1 MKIKLHRIAAFATTG
16 VACVFISLGTPVSA
30 QEEVVEET
38 TIEATIPGE
47 AIPEEAKTIKDPKIP
62 LDDLGLLVKPLTVEE
77 LQNEA
82 AGWLFLLKQKVKEI
96 SDAEVAIK
104 RETRLIK
111 AETEAAKLL
120 EDAQLQLAQ
129 AKEAQEKAQPNTP
142 EYEEATKQLEEAK
155 VALREAEASV
165 KEVAAA
171 EAKIK
176 AEEAALQGVV
186 EEAQQE
192 KAITQAKAYLEK
204 AEKIREDLV
213 AGSPRY
219 EQVTE
224 EIDALAESLI
234 ALEEA
239 EKELASTIP
248 GSSKNKQAKAIVKQ
262 AREAVNKATQQL
274 TESVP
279 EVLDETSGL
288 PGAAVAATA
297 SENETSEVEN
307 AQEQLNVKDLN
318 QLSSQEVK
326 QQIAQI
332 SETLQKK
339 AAAEE
344 ELRNQLLVNV
354 TDLQVERSGIIDRFE
369 VVLDALDD
377 KGGDT
382 SSYRKYIDAVSGIDI
397 DVTDTKGLGIRLL
410 SWLRSEE
417 GGIRWGL
424 NLAVVVTIFV
434 VSVVVSRL
442 LAKFANRL
450 LGKVGNTSNLFRD
463 FIVVMIKRGGLV
475 VGALLGLAS
484 IGVNLGPILAL
495 VGGASFVL
503 AFALQ
508 SNLGNFASGL
518 MLLVSKPFDVGDEV
532 KVAGYWAYVDSI
544 SLASTKLKDFSGSI
558 ITLPNNTVWGG
569 DIINYTHT
577 DIRKIGIAINIRFN
591 QDMDTIYKMWMDITS
606 SNPKVLQDPAPGWFP
621 WNSYYDY
628 YISVS
633 LSAWTKTD
641 DYWEVYVE
649 MIKALQDRLDK
660 LNIELAVPVV
670 EEIGIDK
677 LKMQEMAKQSAKDF
691 DSYQITQKK
700 ITAS

>member
-16 VACVFISLGTPVSA
+16 IACVFISLGTPISA

-38 TIEATIPGE
+38 TIESTISGE

-62 LDDLGLLVKPLTVEE
+62 IEDLALLVKPLTLEE

-82 AGWLFLLKQKVKEI
+82 AGWLFLLKEKVKEI

-142 EYEEATKQLEEAK
+142 EYEQATKQIEEAK

-176 AEEAALQGVV
+176 EEEAALQSIVK
-186 EEAQQE
+186 EAEQE
-192 KAITQAKAYLEK
+192 KAINQAKAYLEK

-224 EIDALAESLI
+224 KIDALAESFI
-234 ALEEA
+234 TLEQA
-239 EKELASTIP
+239 EKDLASTIP
-248 GSSKNKQAKAIVKQ
+248 GSPKNKEATGIVKQ

-279 EVLDETSGL
+279 ELLDETSGL
-288 PGAAVAATA
+288 PGAAVAAIG

-307 AQEQLNVKDLN
+307 AGEQLNINNLD
-318 QLSSQEVK
+318 QLSSQEVE
-326 QQIAQI
+326 QRIAQI
-332 SETLQKK
+332 SDNLEKK
-339 AAAEE
+339 VAEEE

-354 TDLQVERSGIIDRFE
+354 TDLQVERAGIIDRFE
-369 VVLDALDD
+369 VILDEIDD
-377 KGGDT
+377 KGGDS
-382 SSYRKYIDAVSGIDI
+382 SSYRKYIDAVSGIEI

-417 GGIRWGL
+417 GGIRWGI
-424 NLAVVVTIFV
+424 NLAVVLSIFI
-434 VSVVVSRL
+434 VSVIVSQL
-442 LAKFANRL
+442 LAKFVNRL
-450 LGKVGNTSNLFRD
+450 LGRVGNTSNLFRD
-463 FIVVMIKRGGLV
+463 FIVVTIKRGGLV

-484 IGVNLGPILAL
+484 VGVNLGPILAL

-544 SLASTKLKDFSGSI
+544 SLASTKLKNFDGSI
-558 ITLPNNTVWGG
+558 VTLPNNTVWGG
-569 DIINYTHT
+569 DITNYTHT
-577 DIRKIGIAINIRFN
+577 DIRKISISINVRFN

-606 SNPKVLQDPAPGWFP
+606 SHPKVLQDPAPGWFP

-633 LSAWTKTD
+633 LSGWTKTE
-641 DYWEVYVE
+641 DYWGVYVDF
-649 MIKALQDRLDK
+649 IKALQDRLEK
-660 LNIELAVPVV
+660 LDIELAVPVV

-691 DSYQITQKK
+691 DSYQMPQKT